1 MRVNMRG
8 ENRGASTK
16 MYSICWR
23 DASGC
28 VHSDNAEGVDV
39 SPSGLGVKCRIELA
53 IGSTVR
59 VEELRGRLSGDCTV
73 RHCSKH
79 GNTYLIGLEQ
89 GDETK
94 RTSAEALPNRADY
107 YAFLQINPNAEA
119 ETIHRVYRFLAS
131 RFHPDNPET
140 GDPEKF
146 LVLKRAFETLSD
158 PELRAAYDASLARR
172 TATPLT
178 TVESVDFLDGIE
190 GEINRRLAVLSIL
203 YERRRVNA
211 DRPLVSLAE
220 LENQMGFPREYLD
233 FTTWYLK
240 GKKYITKEDNSDF
253 ALTALGVDYVEA
265 NYSSTPALKKLLAA
279 VSDASSAVTPLQGH
293 ELRAVE
299 ESHSRSSTDI
309 FVGGSETERKR
320 INRKH

>member
-8 ENRGASTK
+8 ENRSASTRV
-16 MYSICWR
+16 YSISWR

-28 VHSDNAEGVDV
+28 IHSEHAQGVDV
-39 SPSGLGVKCRIELA
+39 SPSGLGVKCPIELA

-59 VEELRGRLSGDCTV
+59 VEELHGPLSGDCTV
-73 RHCSKH
+73 RHCSKQ

-94 RTSAEALPNRADY
+94 RTSAEALPRADY
-107 YAFLQINPNAEA
+107 YAFLQINPNAEV

-131 RFHPDNPET
+131 RFHPDNPAT

-172 TATPLT
+172 TAAPLT

-203 YERRRVNA
+203 YERRRVSP
-211 DRPLVSLAE
+211 DHPLVPLAE
-220 LENQMGFPREYLD
+220 LETQMGFPREYLD

-240 GKKYITKEDNSDF
+240 GKKYVTKEDNSDF

-265 NYSSTPALKKLLAA
+265 TYSSMPVLKKLLAA
-279 VSDASSAVTPLQGH
+279 VSDVSGAVTPLPGH
-293 ELRAVE
+293 ELGAVE

-309 FVGGSETERKR
+309 FVGDSETERKR
-320 INRKH
+320 INRPH